1 MEDFVESPD
10 PGSSSSFSTLECTYS
25 ITVYPGYGVEIQVV
39 WTEKPM
45 VLQIYECF
53 STAKQLSIC
62 FMLIFN
68 RIYRQY
74 DSYYQL
80 IVSNIFFE
88 EHFPW
93 RQEQHKMSEDIKN
106 RLTKHILVLKKLIT

>member
-80 IVSNIFFE
+80 IVSNIFLKNTF
-88 EHFPW
+88 H
-93 RQEQHKMSEDIKN
+93 EDKSN
-106 RLTKHILVLKKLIT
+106 TKCLKTLKTD